1 MHAGARTSTPT
12 HATTKHAQT
21 RVCCASKTHALTHTR
36 IHAHIHA
43 RTHTCTHARLLAR
56 TQQTCTRLSVRI
68 VHAAPT
74 QEGAQ
79 TRRHGPGG
87 IGQLY
92 VQAHARNTRLR
103 GSRTLGGVG
112 LHVRLRNAVQDDAHE
127 LERRGG
133 RAVRLRSASSDHP
146 CAIVLQSK
154 RADNARAC
162 AATLGSA
169 SLGAR
174 QVGGSRE
181 QTNGAEERRGEGGI
195 TRCFPVQPAPPP
207 SAGGPRSCPRS
218 RGTLPSAAP

>member
-1 MHAGARTSTPT
+1 
-12 HATTKHAQT
+12 
-21 RVCCASKTHALTHTR
+21 
-36 IHAHIHA
+36 
-43 RTHTCTHARLLAR
+43 
-56 TQQTCTRLSVRI
+56 VRI

-74 QEGAQ
+74 QAGAQ

-112 LHVRLRNAVQDDAHE
+112 LHVLLRNAVQDDAPE

-162 AATLGSA
+162 TATLGSA

-174 QVGGSRE
+174 QVGGSRALA
-181 QTNGAEERRGEGGI
+181 NGAEERRGEGGDHSLFSGAAS
-195 TRCFPVQPAPPP
+195 TAPFCGRTSII
-207 SAGGPRSCPRS
+207 SAKPWNAAQCIAVISS
-218 RGTLPSAAP
+218 SAV